1 LSWQFCSKLDLKLFT
16 RWHAQQLL
24 RNWICLQRDRYQRLK
39 EGKPHKSFTKERMDQ
54 LAELGV
60 QFTAAR
66 RLPFDERAVKW
77 LDFRTKHGRDPCH
90 ITEDGGLVQ
99 WIRKQRRRKKE
110 LDAGKT
116 TVLTQEQADRLTAWG
131 FVWEGG
137 EDTPAT
143 ATDEG
148 SSNSNKARSTKIRT
162 PLINT
167 AKRPWKERFALLVAF
182 HKEHGHCL
190 VPSTYPDLGPWVRS
204 QRKQYKHLQDGKKSQ
219 LTPDRISKLE
229 QIGFVFRARRQGDE
243 IAVHIPSAKQGFNEL
258 EDADTSDATPRR
270 KEVEEEEDNGE
281 EEEEEEDETSSEE
294 EEGDPSRL
302 PQPQQQQPQRRKRQ
316 GVATNSPRHQHER
329 QQPQR
334 QGLPP
339 AVAGVPPA
347 SNVVPY
353 QYSNPWDQYDL

>member
-1 LSWQFCSKLDLKLFT
+1 M
-16 RWHAQQLL
+16 
-24 RNWICLQRDRYQRLK
+24 DR
-39 EGKPHKSFTKERMDQ
+39 

-110 LDAGKT
+110 LDAGKK
-116 TVLTQEQADRLTAWG
+116 TVLTREQADRLTSWG

-143 ATDEG
+143 TTATEDG
-148 SSNSNKARSTKIRT
+148 SSNNSSNNKARSTTKFRT

-219 LTPDRISKLE
+219 LTPDRITKLE

-258 EDADTSDATPRR
+258 EDADASGGAATSRR
-270 KEVEEEEDNGE
+270 DEEAEEADNG

-302 PQPQQQQPQRRKRQ
+302 PSPQQQPQRRKRQ
-316 GVATNSPRHQHER
+316 GVAAKAPRHQRER
-329 QQPQR
+329 QPPQR
-334 QGLPP
+334 QVLPP
-339 AVAGVPPA
+339 SVAGVPPA
-347 SNVVPY
+347 AHVVPY
-353 QYSNPWDQYDL
+353 PYSNPWDQYDL